1 MFFLRSYKKGSA
13 KSGTTDIT
21 TWENF
26 PGFDEFKAVCE
37 ANGEGKYVLF
47 ERGKGIRGMR
57 KVNEYFIEPKTT
69 HHETNLND
77 LLVFAAEEFGVEADT
92 LLSVKQKLPIG
103 NMSDDELMNVLDQM
117 TKGAEGQGSLGKD
130 VKAVMSELKNRVVT
144 TAPPTTS
151 IKEAETSPLKKLGFG
166 AGMLVGGLGGVAATA
181 VYYRQQISEMETR
194 LAAMESSMKE
204 TETELRKETDEI
216 KRKQKAEAAV
226 RQYDANMNLDTAFL
240 SAFNRKHPARE
251 F

>member
-13 KSGTTDIT
+13 KSGTTDIQ
-21 TWENF
+21 TWDNF
-26 PGFDEFKAVCE
+26 PGFDEFKSVCE

-57 KVNEYFIEPKTT
+57 KVNEYFIEAKTA
-69 HHETNLND
+69 HNETNLND
-77 LLVFAAEEFGVEADT
+77 LLVFAAEEFGLETDT
-92 LLSVKQKLPIG
+92 LLSVKQKMPIG

-117 TKGAEGQGSLGKD
+117 TKGAEGQGTLGRD
-130 VKAVMSELKNRVVT
+130 VKAVMGELKNRVVT
-144 TAPPTTS
+144 NPATTA
-151 IKEAETSPLKKLGFG
+151 IKEAESSPLKKLGFG

-216 KRKQKAEAAV
+216 KRKQKAEEAV